1 MRRRG
6 VQVLIGLAVGG
17 VVSASG
23 AGVSLAATPTLS
35 PTLDCVANVGDS
47 LYAAYFG
54 YANTDSSGVNWQI
67 GDDNEITPGDPFQG
81 QPTTFNAG
89 SYPSVF
95 RVEFDPVVASSIT
108 WILDGQ
114 LVTASTASTPCS
126 AGSTGTASAVT
137 STSAVVS
144 GLVDTLG
151 SAASYQFSW
160 GTSASDLQSTAVQ
173 TVTSDDPQLVSA
185 TLSGLAPAT
194 TYYYELI
201 ADNGRT
207 STSGSLESFT
217 TLPAPVTTGAT
228 SPTGP
233 GGAGSGG
240 TGAAGAG
247 STGAGSTVTP
257 ALMTAALSLNAH
269 VSAKRTAAG
278 RKLGYAIT
286 ALNRGSAA
294 ATGATVHLALAPG
307 ERLWHGVGTAHGCSG
322 AALVTCRLGTIAAG
336 ARVTLSI
343 VATTHSS
350 TALQTLVFLTT
361 TTADAG
367 TTGDFVTLHTSAD
380 PRPGGSSTGHSRR
393 DRSHQPTTRSGRAA
407 R

>member
-1 MRRRG
+1 M
-6 VQVLIGLAVGG
+6 IGLVVGG
-17 VVSASG
+17 VLSAIS
-23 AGVSLAATPTLS
+23 AGPSLAATPALT
-35 PTLDCVANVGDS
+35 PTLDCVANVRDG

-54 YANTDSSGVNWQI
+54 YVNTGSSGVNWQI
-67 GDDNEITPGDPFQG
+67 GDDNEVTPGDPFQG

-95 RVEFDPVVASSIT
+95 QVEFDPAVASSIT

-144 GLVDTLG
+144 GLLDTLG
-151 SAASYQFSW
+151 SPASYRFSW
-160 GTSASDLQSTAVQ
+160 GTSAADLQNTAVQ
-173 TVTSDDPQLVSA
+173 TVTSEDPQLVSA

-194 TYYYELI
+194 TYYYELV

-207 STSGSLESFT
+207 STTGALESFT
-217 TLPAPVTTGAT
+217 TAPAPVTTGAT
-228 SPTGP
+228 GPTGST
-233 GGAGSGG
+233 GTGSGA
-240 TGAAGAG
+240 TGAAGTSSG
-247 STGAGSTVTP
+247 GGGATVTTTAPVTP
-257 ALMTAALSLNAH
+257 ALATAALTLSAH
-269 VSAKRTAAG
+269 VSAQRTATG
-278 RKLGYAIT
+278 RQLRYRIT

-294 ATGATVHLALAPG
+294 ATGVTVHLALAPG
-307 ERLWHGVGTAHGCSG
+307 ERLRHGAGTAHGCSG
-322 AALVTCRLGTIAAG
+322 TALVTCRLGTLAAG
-336 ARVTLSI
+336 ARLTLS
-343 VATTHSS
+343 VLATTHSPA
-350 TALQTLVFLTT
+350 ALQALVFLTT
-361 TTADAG
+361 TAADAG

-393 DRSHQPTTRSGRAA
+393 DRSHQPTTRSGRAT